1 MAVDDKDE
9 AGLFV
14 RRVGDELAAARRAQK
29 LEIEEI
35 ATRTRIPARHLEA
48 IERSDFAALPA
59 IPYAAGFVKTYANML
74 GLDGNAMSRSFR
86 DEVGDVSRD
95 AFMPQAYEPVDPSRV
110 PSKLLAMIALGVAV
124 LLGMGYLLLRFEG
137 DSSDLAQLA
146 ADTPE
151 NSRPAPAV
159 PAPLSPVPTAVAPAV
174 PAEPASPTGPIGVT
188 ATEDV
193 WLKMSERTGGPTYYM
208 DVMKAGERFDL
219 PETATDPILR
229 TGRPQSVKV
238 MIGTSELPAIGE
250 PDRLVRAYSLKRDA
264 VTAIATGKPLPE
276 AAPAEPVVEQPRSPR
291 RFRRPRADDNAP
303 SDAAVAPEAPVQP

>member
-9 AGLFV
+9 AGLFA
-14 RRVGDELAAARRAQK
+14 RRVGDELAAARNAQK
-29 LEIEEI
+29 IEIEDI
-35 ATRTRIPARHLEA
+35 ASRTRIPARHLDA

-59 IPYAAGFVKTYANML
+59 LPYAAGFVKTYANTL
-74 GLDGNAMSRSFR
+74 GLDGNAMSRAFR
-86 DEVGDVSRD
+86 DEVGDVDRA
-95 AFMPQAYEPVDPSRV
+95 AFQPQAYEPADPSRV

-151 NSRPAPAV
+151 NSRPAG
-159 PAPLSPVPTAVAPAV
+159 PAPAAPVTRTVVAPVAQ
-174 PAEPASPTGPIGVT
+174 PAEPAVPTGPIGVT

-193 WLKMSERTGGPTYYM
+193 WLKISERTGGPTYYM

-229 TGRPQSVKV
+229 TGRPQSIKV
-238 MIGTSELPAIGE
+238 MIGTAELPAIGE

-276 AAPAEPVVEQPRSPR
+276 ASPVAPVVDQPRSLR
-291 RFRRPRADDNAP
+291 RFSRPRADDSTP
-303 SDAAVAPEAPVQP
+303 SDAAAAPEAPLQP